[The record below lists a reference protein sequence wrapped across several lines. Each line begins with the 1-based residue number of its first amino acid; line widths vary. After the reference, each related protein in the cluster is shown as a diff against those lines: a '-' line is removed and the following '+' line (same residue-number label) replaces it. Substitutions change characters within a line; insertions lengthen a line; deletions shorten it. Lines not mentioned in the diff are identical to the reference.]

1 MSSTP
6 NVTDLGDYN
15 FSSTPASTDGVADS
29 LRIVQCIL
37 LVTTIFLLT
46 LNPLCLLVL
55 RRVDSIQD
63 TTKVFLRALIAAN
76 LGVGI
81 FLALPMTFAAF
92 NEDWPFGDTLC
103 GLQAFLLSTIIYSP
117 PASLLMLTVDRYISV
132 VHALRYPSL
141 VTVNRTRI
149 AVMSVLG
156 ALLLIGI
163 GYNFVGE
170 WHFVYRHTFLFCV
183 CTNDKAGNL
192 TLPFIQV
199 TFSCIVSFALLTIL
213 ITYIRLFLISR
224 HHERRIHANNPAA
237 LEGNPLPRPGTKTLH
252 TLLIIVLSAFIFNLL
267 PLLWIVLGDV
277 NMDPLVNFFMFDLPV
292 LTNSWLNVVI
302 YFFRNKDVRQATR
315 NLLRTYFTLLQQHF
329 PFTCTCDTS

>member
-1 MSSTP
+1 MNSTLEP
-6 NVTDLGDYN
+6 NNYGVTDSFGI
-15 FSSTPASTDGVADS
+15 A
-29 LRIVQCIL
+29 QCII
-37 LVTTIFLLT
+37 LVTTILLLT

-63 TTKVFLRALIAAN
+63 TTKVFLRALTAAD

-81 FLALPMTFAAF
+81 FFALPGTFVTF
-92 NEDWPFGDTLC
+92 YKDWPFGNALC

-117 PASLLMLTVDRYISV
+117 PVSLLMLTVDRYISV
-132 VHALRYPSL
+132 VHALRYSSL
-141 VTVNRTRI
+141 VTVKRARI
-149 AVMSVLG
+149 AVVSVLG
-156 ALLLIGI
+156 ALLLIGV

-170 WHFVYRHTFLFCV
+170 WRFMFMPKLLVCV
-183 CTNDKAGNL
+183 CTNNEAGNL

-199 TFSCIVSFALLTIL
+199 TFSCVVSFALLTVL

-237 LEGNPLPRPGTKTLH
+237 LEGNPLPRPNNKMLH
-252 TLLIIVLSAFIFNLL
+252 TLLIIVLSALIFNLL

-277 NMDPLVNFFMFDLPV
+277 DMDPLVTFFILDLPI

-302 YFFRNKDVRQATR
+302 YFFRNKDIRQATR
-315 NLLRTYFTLLQQHF
+315 NLLLTYLTFLQKHS
-329 PFTCTCDTS
+329 PFTCTCNTS